1 VPQHRVV
8 QAILEALGE
17 PLLSTSLILPG
28 EEDPLPDAEAV
39 SERIGK
45 LIDVIVDTGET
56 CRELTTVVDLTGETP
71 RIVRVGAGDPTP
83 FLVE

>member
-28 EEDPLPDAEAV
+28 EEEPLPDAEAV
-39 SERIGK
+39 AERIGK
-45 LIDVIVDTGET
+45 LVDVIVDTGET
-56 CRELTTVVDLTGETP
+56 CRELTTVVDLTGEAP
-71 RIVRVGAGDPTP
+71 HIVRLGAGDPTP
-83 FLVE
+83 FIAE